1 MDIISLIWT
10 LAAILI
16 FGTYLLVVIP
26 YHTLFIVLLVS
37 GIAITAKFST
47 PKKEKKNEN
56 DKK

>member
-1 MDIISLIWT
+1 MDSISLIWT

-37 GIAITAKFST
+37 GIAITAKLT
-47 PKKEKKNEN
+47 KKKENEN